1 LISGFEQTMRSLLI
15 SICVIAVCSV
25 GGAGA
30 ADLPVRTQA
39 PAPSATFSWTGC
51 YIGGY
56 VGAAW
61 QSRDVNAWGAQSTGG
76 TIPVGTFYQ
85 SSGQR
90 QGADDFTNGNFNY
103 NMGGGPAIGGAL
115 GCNWQPTT
123 LLLFGVEGEGGYMRV
138 HASSID
144 PYSYA
149 HAADTV
155 SYTRIGKWE
164 TDLAGRAGL
173 VLWDRVL
180 LYVKGGVGFHQN
192 RVVADRYLCCR
203 TVRPR
208 NARCDRQILLPFL
221 GWWSRHRI
229 CLVQ

>member
-1 LISGFEQTMRSLLI
+1 MRSLLI